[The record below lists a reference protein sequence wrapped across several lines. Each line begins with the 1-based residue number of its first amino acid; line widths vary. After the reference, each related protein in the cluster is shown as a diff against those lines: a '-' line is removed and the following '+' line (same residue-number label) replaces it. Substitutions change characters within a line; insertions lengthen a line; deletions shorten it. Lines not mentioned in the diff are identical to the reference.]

1 MGECLKQGTEMWNAV
16 KNSSS
21 FKAND
26 YLQYGEYVLEYK
38 VDSCLAVLA
47 LEDDDVYGS
56 AFPCMLGMSL
66 F

>member
-1 MGECLKQGTEMWNAV
+1 MQERMSGCLKQGTEMWNAV

-38 VDSCLAVLA
+38 ADFGNFVHYE
-47 LEDDDVYGS
+47 EDWHY
-56 AFPCMLGMSL
+56 A
-66 F
+66 